1 MRRARRRWA
10 TPACCVAA
18 AVSLVM
24 AAGCGSSPKSATAP
38 ATSSSGQTDVT
49 TGSSPAASG
58 ASITGNA
65 ATLEAAGYKGTY
77 TAPPTNGPPAQKGKN
92 VWIISCGQASES
104 CSVPADAA
112 QQAGQMLGWK
122 VTLFDAQLNPAN
134 YTVGIDKAI
143 AAGAQGLMVTAVD
156 CDLANAALK
165 QAHAA
170 GIKIVGFFSYD
181 CNDPS
186 IASGPPLFSTQVR
199 FNGYSNLDDVMRAWG
214 AIKAAWVIQHT
225 HGHAKVIDISVP
237 SFLVLKYLD
246 EGFTNEIATC
256 AGCSIVDHLSISESD
271 LFGPAAGQKLAAAL
285 QEHPEANA
293 LHVPNDAS
301 FAQFANADLKAA
313 GRSSMLVIGGE
324 CFAPNIAEI
333 RGGGPENACNALPQQ
348 WTAFAAMDELNRQF
362 AAPGSAPV
370 DEGEGFQLV
379 DATRNLPATGGWAPT
394 VNFEAAYQHVW
405 DAG

>member
-58 ASITGNA
+58 ASINGNA

-143 AAGAQGLMVTAVD
+143 ALDDKRYEGYYYRGLASIQMGKA
-156 CDLANAALK
+156 K
-165 QAHAA
+165 QA
-170 GIKIVGFFSYD
+170 K
-181 CNDPS
+181 P
-186 IASGPPLFSTQVR
+186 
-199 FNGYSNLDDVMRAWG
+199 
-214 AIKAAWVIQHT
+214 
-225 HGHAKVIDISVP
+225 
-237 SFLVLKYLD
+237 
-246 EGFTNEIATC
+246 
-256 AGCSIVDHLSISESD
+256 
-271 LFGPAAGQKLAAAL
+271 
-285 QEHPEANA
+285 
-293 LHVPNDAS
+293 
-301 FAQFANADLKAA
+301 ADLKQLAPRDA
-313 GRSSMLVIGGE
+313 LATLDRNRTDVQHGRSLALVVERIARNAFSSGE
-324 CFAPNIAEI
+324 RRFRGQVGRPNG
-333 RGGGPENACNALPQQ
+333 R
-348 WTAFAAMDELNRQF
+348 
-362 AAPGSAPV
+362 PGC
-370 DEGEGFQLV
+370 
-379 DATRNLPATGGWAPT
+379 
-394 VNFEAAYQHVW
+394 
-405 DAG
+405 

>member
-1 MRRARRRWA
+1 MRRDRRRRTTLAWC
-10 TPACCVAA
+10 TA
-18 AVSLVM
+18 AVASLVF
-24 AAGCGSSPKSATAP
+24 AAGCGSSPGSAAVP
-38 ATSSSGQTDVT
+38 ATSSGGHSDAT
-49 TGSSPAASG
+49 TGGSSASG
-58 ASITGNA
+58 APITENA
-65 ATLEAAGYKGTY
+65 ATLEAAGYKGSY
-77 TAPPTNGPPAQKGKN
+77 TAPPTSGPRAEKGKN

-112 QQAGQMLGWK
+112 QQAGKMLGWK

-134 YTVGIDKAI
+134 YTIGIDKAI
-143 AAGAQGLMVTAVD
+143 AAGAQGLMLIAVD
-156 CDLANAALK
+156 CDLADAALK

-181 CNDPS
+181 CNDPA
-186 IASGPPLFSTQVR
+186 INSGSPLFSTQVL

-214 AIKAAWVIQHT
+214 AMKAAWVIEHT
-225 HGHAKVIDISVP
+225 HGHAKVIDITVP

-246 EGFTNEIATC
+246 EGFTEEMATC
-256 AGCSIVDHLSISESD
+256 RGCSIVDHLSISESD
-271 LFGPAAGQKLAAAL
+271 LFGSAAGQKLAAAL
-285 QEHPEANA
+285 QKYPGANA
-293 LHVPNDAS
+293 LHVPNDAM
-301 FAQFANADLKAA
+301 FAEFANADLKAA
-313 GRSSMLVIGGE
+313 GRKNLLVIGGE

-333 RGGGPENACNALPQQ
+333 RSGGPEDACNALPQQ

-379 DATRNLPATGGWAPT
+379 DGTHNLPATGGWVPT
-394 VNFEAAYQHVW
+394 VNFVADYQRVW